1 METRQL
7 EYFVT
12 VAEELNFTRA
22 AARLFAV
29 QSTVS
34 AGVRALEDELGEALF
49 LRSTKRVTLTP
60 AGEALLPDARAA
72 IAAIDRVRGAA
83 AQTRAGIRGR
93 LRVGIFSQLT
103 VVLDLAALFGEFHDL
118 YPLVDLQLGTSA
130 SGSTGFADD
139 VRRGRVDVAFM
150 GLPRSD
156 LPGLEVQQ
164 LVASRLVAVVPS
176 GHRLADQPTASLADL
191 AAEPFVDSPVGFGN
205 RIVVDRTFAAAGL
218 RRSVTTVISDLAEIP
233 RFVAARLGVA
243 VVPDIMVLPAEGATF
258 VPLAGAPI
266 PWELSAVSRHS
277 PSPAV
282 VALLRLL
289 AERIQQP

>member
-1 METRQL
+1 MDTRQL

-22 AARLFAV
+22 AERLFAV

-34 AGVRALEDELGEALF
+34 AGVRALEHELGEALF
-49 LRSTKRVTLTP
+49 MRSTKRVALTP

-72 IAAIDRVRGAA
+72 LAAVERVRGSA

-103 VVLDLAALFGEFHDL
+103 FLDLAALFGDFHAL
-118 YPLVDLQLGTSA
+118 YPLVDLQLATSTT
-130 SGSTGFADD
+130 GSTGFADD

-150 GLPRSD
+150 GLPRAD
-156 LPGLEVQQ
+156 LSGLDVLEVASGP
-164 LVASRLVAVVPS
+164 LVALIPVDHP
-176 GHRLADQPTASLADL
+176 L
-191 AAEPFVDSPVGFGN
+191 AARASVTLAQLAGEPFVDSPTGFGN
-205 RIVVDRTFAAAGL
+205 RIVVDRSFAAAGL
-218 RRSVTTVISDLAEIP
+218 QRTVTTEISDLADIP

-243 VVPDIMVLPAEGATF
+243 VVPGFMVLPASGTVF
-258 VPLAGAPI
+258 VPLSDLPTQ
-266 PWELSAVSRHS
+266 WMLSAVSRPS

-282 VALLRLL
+282 AALLQLF
-289 AERIQQP
+289 AERVAS